1 MFEHGVF
8 VRRGIMA
15 AHLQPAYAGHATNPL
30 PVTERLTAS
39 TLILPVFHGLAEA
52 DVERVCEVLASSV

>member
-1 MFEHGVF
+1 
-8 VRRGIMA
+8 MA